1 MHRLLVVVTT
11 LATMLVL
18 GACGSKSRDGASCD
32 EVGARFADLARRQLD
47 EAEKAGA
54 VDTATRGSVAGHVP
68 AMRDAMVRH
77 CKEGGWSAET
87 RGCFAKAM
95 TDTQMNDCY
104 ASMPADQRAKL
115 EKE

>member
-11 LATMLVL
+11 LALA
-18 GACGSKSRDGASCD
+18 ACGSKSRDGASCD
-32 EVGARFADLARRQLD
+32 EVGARFVDLAKRQLD
-47 EAEKAGA
+47 EAEKTGGL
-54 VDTATRGSVAGHVP
+54 DTKTHASVASHVP

-87 RGCFAKAM
+87 RGCFAKVT
-95 TDTQMNDCY
+95 TDSQMNDCY

-115 EKE
+115 EQE

>member
-1 MHRLLVVVTT
+1 MHRLLVVVTA
-11 LATMLVL
+11 LALA
-18 GACGSKSRDGASCD
+18 ACGSKSRDGASCD
-32 EVGARFADLARRQLD
+32 EVGARFLDLAKRQLD
-47 EAEKAGA
+47 EAEKAGG
-54 VDTATRGSVAGHVP
+54 VDKATHASVASHVP

-77 CKEGGWSAET
+77 CEEGDWSAET